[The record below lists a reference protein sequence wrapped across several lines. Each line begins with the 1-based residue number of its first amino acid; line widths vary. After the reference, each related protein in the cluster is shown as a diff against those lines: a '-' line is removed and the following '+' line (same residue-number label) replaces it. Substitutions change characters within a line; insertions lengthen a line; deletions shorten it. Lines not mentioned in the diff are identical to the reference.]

1 MAHNGFIDIFRV
13 KEEDSEFG
21 LANIAGF
28 EVGDHIVV
36 QEKVD
41 GANSSFAYNSKE
53 KKLDV
58 FSPNKRLDEN
68 NTFNG
73 FWDWAQTLDVEKF
86 AKYPNY
92 KFYGEWLVQ
101 HTIPYKWDAY
111 KKFYFYDVWD
121 KEIEKYLPQ
130 SEVKRLAEELNL
142 NYVKTFY
149 DGPFISWEHCRS
161 FAGQSDIAEE
171 LGEGVV
177 IKNQS
182 KLNNPDETT
191 PFVLKIITERFSE
204 IKREN
209 HRIKIEDPLK
219 MEARAKSQVIVDQ
232 IVTEN
237 RIRKDLYKMIDEGL
251 LPEKLRPQDMSIV
264 AQNLPNRIIVDCIK
278 EEPEMVMKAGK
289 YFNRLCGKTSME
301 WAKKIIFGEG

>member
-1 MAHNGFIDIFRV
+1 MAHSGFMDIFRV

-21 LANIAGF
+21 LANVAGF
-28 EVGDHIVV
+28 EVGDHIIV

-41 GANSSFAYNSKE
+41 GANSSFAYNVEE
-53 KKLDV
+53 KKLDI
-58 FSPNKRLDEN
+58 FSPNKKLDEN

-73 FWDWAQTLDVEKF
+73 FWDWAQTLDAEKF

-101 HTIPYKWDAY
+101 HTISYKWDAY

-121 KEIEKYLPQ
+121 KETEKYLPQ
-130 SEVKRLAEELNL
+130 SEVKRLAEELGL

-149 DGPFISWEHCRS
+149 DGPFISWDHCRS
-161 FAGQSDIAEE
+161 FAGRSDIAEE

-191 PFVLKIITERFSE
+191 PFVLKIVTERFSE

-209 HRIKIEDPLK
+209 HRIKIEDPQK
-219 MEARAKSQVIVDQ
+219 TEARAKSKAIVDQ

-237 RIRKDLYKMIDEGL
+237 RIRKDLYKMIDEGI
-251 LPEKLRPQDMSIV
+251 LPEKLRPQDMTTV
-264 AQNLPNRIIVDCIK
+264 AQNLPNRIIKDCIK

-289 YFNRLCGKTSME
+289 YFNRLCGKVSME
-301 WAKKIIFGEG
+301 LAKKIIFGEE